1 MGERVIYTRQP
12 RMRTVAV
19 AVAVGRFTIAQ
30 HQLISVPPP
39 PHFGGRKQDMTGGA
53 HAAGQKRSK
62 RASGSFTRCDAM
74 MRAREYL
81 GRWRLI

>member
-1 MGERVIYTRQP
+1 
-12 RMRTVAV
+12 MRAV
-19 AVAVGRFTIAQ
+19 AVSR
-30 HQLISVPPP
+30 HPQLISVPHY
-39 PHFGGRKQDMTGGA
+39 HFGAAPAQPDMTGGA

-62 RASGSFTRCDAM
+62 RASRQLYALRVCDAM